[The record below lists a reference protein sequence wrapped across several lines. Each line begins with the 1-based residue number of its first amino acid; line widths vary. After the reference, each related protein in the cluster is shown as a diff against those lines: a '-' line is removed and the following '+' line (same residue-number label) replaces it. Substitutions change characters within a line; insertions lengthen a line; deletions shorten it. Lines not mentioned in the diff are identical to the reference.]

1 MVAGPGHTRKA
12 IRFPLEAPISFWW
25 MESGV
30 VKRSEGKT
38 RDVSERGAFVLAS
51 TCPPPGIQIGFK
63 LYLPALPGSEH
74 KTRLEA
80 DGQVIRVK
88 QLRGRKEC
96 EGFAILT
103 QHMILRL
110 NSDIYERGD
119 NADTE
124 GSAEH

>member
-1 MVAGPGHTRKA
+1 VAGPGHTRKA

-25 MESGV
+25 MDSGV

-38 RDVSERGAFVLAS
+38 RDVSEGGAFVLAS

-63 LYLPALPGSEH
+63 LYLPALPGSKR

-88 QLRGRKEC
+88 HLRGRKEC

-103 QHMILRL
+103 EHMILRL
-110 NSDIYERGD
+110 NNDIYERGD
-119 NADTE
+119 NADN
-124 GSAEH
+124 EHSVEH

>member
-1 MVAGPGHTRKA
+1 
-12 IRFPLEAPISFWW
+12 

-38 RDVSERGAFVLAS
+38 RDVSERGAYVLAS
-51 TCPPPGIQIGFK
+51 TCPPRGIQIGFK
-63 LYLPALPGSEH
+63 LYLPALSGFER
-74 KTRLEA
+74 KTRVEA

-103 QHMILRL
+103 QHLILRF
-110 NSDIYERGD
+110 NSDIHERGD
-119 NADTE
+119 NVADN
-124 GSAEH
+124 GNSVEH